1 MALEGGERLSA
12 DTMKDLVR
20 SSILEMVSELV
31 QSLRA
36 GHAPSEDTDTTPSGE
51 S

>member
-20 SSILEMVSELV
+20 SSILEMVPELV

-36 GHAPSEDTDTTPSGE
+36 APSEDTDATPSGE